1 MKKKKD
7 FNFKNSYTELP
18 KEFYQRIKPVCV
30 KDPKL
35 IKFNSELNN
44 FLNLNL
50 NENDANLGRIL
61 SGNILPPGS
70 DPIALAYAG
79 HQFGHFVPQLGDG
92 RAVLLGE
99 VVNNDSQR
107 FDIQLK
113 GSGET
118 KFSRD
123 GDGRSPLGP
132 VIREYIMSEAMF
144 SLNVPTTRSLAMLE
158 TGEFVQREKLLPGGI
173 LTRVAS
179 SHIRFGTFEYFSYK
193 KDLKSLRI
201 LTEYSIKRHFSE
213 IIGKEDMILEF
224 LNKVQELSIKL
235 VCKWMSIGFIHGVM
249 NTDNS
254 TISGETIDYGPC
266 AFMDFFDPN
275 KVFSFI
281 DQGGRYSYIN
291 QGKIMFWNISKFAE
305 TLVPLIDSDKK
316 KATKKVLNILEKY
329 PDYFQENWNE
339 NMKRKIGLKVNN
351 NINCKL
357 ITDFLEILYLNN
369 VDFTLAFRNL
379 SYLLDK
385 DSFNDKFLTLFK
397 EKRKIRDWVRV
408 WESRL
413 IKEKDNKMKILSDM
427 KQINPFVIPRN
438 HIVEETINKTM
449 NKDYDLLDEFLK
461 VMKNP
466 FSETDKEK
474 FINPPKIN
482 EQVQN
487 TFCGT

>member
-1 MKKKKD
+1 MNTYIK
-7 FNFKNSYTELP
+7 LP
-18 KEFYQRIKPVCV
+18 KEFYQKIKPFGV
-30 KDPKL
+30 KEPKL

-50 NENDANLGRIL
+50 NENDVNLGKIL
-61 SGNILPPGS
+61 SGNILPHGS

-99 VVNNDSQR
+99 IVNNNSQR

-144 SLNVPTTRSLAMLE
+144 NLNVPTTRSLAMLE

-201 LTEYSIKRHFSE
+201 LTEYSINRHFPE

-316 KATKKVLNILEKY
+316 KAIKKVLSILEKY
-329 PDYFQENWNE
+329 PDYFQKNWTE
-339 NMKRKIGLKVNN
+339 SMKRKIGLKVNN
-351 NINCKL
+351 NINAKL
-357 ITDFLEILYLNN
+357 ATDFLEILHTNN

-379 SYLLDK
+379 SYFLDK
-385 DSFNDKFLTLFK
+385 NSLNDKFFTLFK
-397 EKRKIRDWVRV
+397 EQKKIRDWVRL

-413 IKEKDNKMKILSDM
+413 IKEKDNKIKILSDM

-438 HIVEETINKTM
+438 HIVEETINKTL
-449 NKDYDLLDEFLK
+449 NKNYVLLDEFLE

-466 FSETDKEK
+466 FSETENKK
-474 FINPPKIN
+474 FISPPKIN
-482 EQVQN
+482 EQVRN